1 MIENRGD
8 ADPGE
13 RGEHDDARHHP
24 SPAAGSDALPSRLLS
39 LDGGFLLAAALLP
52 QFPSSFVHD
61 RHSYGTRRT
70 IRTQASTLRNGAPSG
85 RISTK
90 SLTAAIPRACSCR
103 PLAGP
108 VPSPSADAA

>member
-52 QFPSSFVHD
+52 QFPSSFAHD
-61 RHSYGTRRT
+61 RHSYLYET
-70 IRTQASTLRNGAPSG
+70 NDPHSG
-85 RISTK
+85 VYSTK
-90 SLTAAIPRACSCR
+90 RGAVWAYLN
-103 PLAGP
+103 
-108 VPSPSADAA
+108 